1 MPIPNRDGVTGVDID
16 VGIRVGWQNRK
27 EKALALS
34 VRAIFGPGIGAPGG
48 IRTHNPWVRS
58 LIVPVLFCITRYV
71 FRTSRPS
78 HPGAFV
84 PEVLSGI
91 TPC

>member
-34 VRAIFGPGIGAPGG
+34 VRAIFGPGVGAPGG

-58 LIVPVLFCITRYV
+58 LILLVWLYSTRYV
-71 FRTSRPS
+71 FRTSRPA
-78 HPGAFV
+78 HPVAFAH
-84 PEVLSGI
+84 EVLSGI